1 MTKFTDVR
9 KDKTSVQSNKTSVK
23 CPRSYL
29 LEVMAS
35 LWGCSIQSSARHW
48 FCVVLKS
55 VLWILSFFFFISIN
69 IYLCVWFSPQKC
81 SNICSAVV
89 ARNRYLL
96 STMPSPC
103 KAPTGTQ
110 PASQLVTRLPV
121 FKPSSRSQRS
131 YFTQHKELLK
141 ARAGVITEIEKMWII
156 SIFSYF
162 SFFPHPLQTSSNQ
175 FTC

>member
-1 MTKFTDVR
+1 MPSFLPIRGNGQFVR
-9 KDKTSVQSNKTSVK
+9 LQYSVF
-23 CPRSYL
+23 
-29 LEVMAS
+29 
-35 LWGCSIQSSARHW
+35 SSPL
-48 FCVVLKS
+48 FSVVLKS
-55 VLWILSFFFFISIN
+55 ILWILSFFYIYISIN

-81 SNICSAVV
+81 SSICSAVV

-96 STMPSPC
+96 SAMPSPC
-103 KAPTGTQ
+103 TAPTGTQ

-131 YFTQHKELLK
+131 YVTQHKESLK
-141 ARAGVITEIEKMWII
+141 AQAGVIIE
-156 SIFSYF
+156 IFSYF

>member
-1 MTKFTDVR
+1 MPSFLPVR
-9 KDKTSVQSNKTSVK
+9 GDGQFVRLQYSVFSAPLVLCGAKI
-23 CPRSYL
+23 RSL
-29 LEVMAS
+29 DF
-35 LWGCSIQSSARHW
+35 I
-48 FCVVLKS
+48 
-55 VLWILSFFFFISIN
+55 FFFFISIN